1 MEPFAVLCHVCEA
14 IDVEPDRYR
23 DHSRY
28 MVKQHNQVPVR
39 NAVRGREQSITPQPR
54 SPSDISFSSEAT
66 QDDYDTMNELVWT
79 GSYAFRIDVPPELPK
94 LGWRAGRG
102 RKWQQDS
109 HGRVDLL
116 LAIEKDAKAAR
127 IHGNHALFN
136 IIADSGAFAIK
147 ALQEDHAASL
157 ESQRLHPRDGYRV
170 LARPEHVICLG
181 ELQYLLKYNVSED
194 DNPAFQAAKR
204 RYMTDM
210 LSMQLPIACAS
221 VTPTI
226 RDIKLGEWTWYLRVC
241 RSRVLPL
248 GHAWLTHIMQSRLY
262 ELLVHFSTKFTTIWA
277 AVASPD
283 DADRRQFRV
292 LVTCIFLNKTK
303 AVQAEHLL
311 GAFLEEYSTRERLR
325 SADLKD
331 IQERYFKH
339 LGLHRRAGWLVKMA
353 DQLLRDHPRPH
364 TLRQKTY
371 RNAGYACEVA
381 HLAGVGPYASDA
393 WRLFCKKS
401 FYAGHQIVVADEWK
415 TLEPED
421 KDLRRYVERKRCEG
435 QVRLLTDDVASR
447 MAALQLSSASAS
459 CSKPALQP
467 GLLIRSGD
475 SALRVPQRLL
485 DQARGISLASSDN
498 ADTTRFSRVVATA
511 S

>member
-79 GSYAFRIDVPPELPK
+79 DSYAFRIDVPPELPN

-226 RDIKLGEWTWYLRVC
+226 RDIKL
-241 RSRVLPL
+241 
-248 GHAWLTHIMQSRLY
+248 
-262 ELLVHFSTKFTTIWA
+262 
-277 AVASPD
+277 
-283 DADRRQFRV
+283 
-292 LVTCIFLNKTK
+292 
-303 AVQAEHLL
+303 
-311 GAFLEEYSTRERLR
+311 
-325 SADLKD
+325 
-331 IQERYFKH
+331 
-339 LGLHRRAGWLVKMA
+339 
-353 DQLLRDHPRPH
+353 
-364 TLRQKTY
+364 
-371 RNAGYACEVA
+371 
-381 HLAGVGPYASDA
+381 
-393 WRLFCKKS
+393 
-401 FYAGHQIVVADEWK
+401 
-415 TLEPED
+415 
-421 KDLRRYVERKRCEG
+421 
-435 QVRLLTDDVASR
+435 
-447 MAALQLSSASAS
+447 
-459 CSKPALQP
+459 
-467 GLLIRSGD
+467 
-475 SALRVPQRLL
+475 
-485 DQARGISLASSDN
+485 
-498 ADTTRFSRVVATA
+498 
-511 S
+511 